1 MKIKHK
7 RILALLLLA
16 AMVIGVAPSVLAV
29 GDSTASNAESAVE
42 SNEEPAGTQEASSA
56 ETDEPRI
63 APPEATEL
71 TPVEGDNGDDDIPRS
86 MDGETLTRDEELL
99 AGTPS
104 GISLFAANSTGTVSK
119 STCVNFAQYQSPTWY
134 CNRYYTEGSH
144 SYGHYFYASTI
155 AYHAVNGERAYC
167 IEPNTTS
174 LDGQTY
180 TSYEADSASSTSFW
194 MRELDSTQRDLITK
208 ILACGYPQVDYGYTA
223 QQQYAATQTLIWE
236 VCCKTRYASGIRYC
250 TDYGLF
256 SKIYAVLGDGYQA
269 TYDGIIETIAAST
282 GTVPS
287 FAGSSSAKS
296 ITLTYNSS
304 TNCYEGNVT
313 DSNAVLS
320 YFTFSYSGVTFTKSG
335 NTLKI
340 SVPASSASSVKG
352 KTITGT
358 STLKDLSSCNPY
370 VWENSTYQTVLSN
383 GSARNL
389 SAYISL
395 TWTEPSTPT
404 PTLTPTPTPTPTPE
418 PEPEDGAL
426 KIVKQCT
433 DSSVSLS
440 GWKFSI
446 NISGIGTITRTTN
459 SSGVINVTGIPA
471 GSTCTVTETSA
482 SGYKVLSSKSVTI
495 SEGTTS
501 TVTFTNQPLK
511 GNLTVTKG
519 VNYGTLSGFTFRLYG
534 TSTIGKYVDVPA
546 TTNSSGKAT
555 FTGVYVGTYTLEE
568 VDPGAAYI
576 KPSSKTVTI
585 SANSSTGA
593 AYTSTA
599 TMDNTWKHWYATVTK
614 VDAETGK
621 TSAAMAG
628 AEYTLY
634 RSGTKVATYTVGS
647 NGTFVTDDYP
657 CTDSDGVYTLKETKA
672 PEGYQLDT
680 TEYKLTTG
688 YSHYSSADNHITLTV
703 SDEVI
708 KGKIQVQKFAVN
720 TVTKDKQPEQGAT
733 FEVYLKS
740 AGSYASAAEDK
751 RDIITIGADGKGTSK
766 DLPYGT
772 YCIHQ
777 TSGWEGYDVDETI
790 YEAAITTH
798 GETVT
803 KDVDKHDLTIENDI
817 WLGTMTILKVDRDTK
832 EPLSR
837 AEFTLTGSDG
847 TEVVKKTD
855 AQGKAVFENLTY
867 GITYTWAETM
877 SPKGYLLDEANTGT
891 WSVTKHDDTVEIT
904 AEDQRRPGSI
914 VVAKQDMNGQPLSGV
929 TFLLE
934 YKDGGTWKPVFARTD
949 DVIAV
954 GGCTSANLDTGRL
967 TTGESGTVTF
977 EGLWADEEIQYRLTE
992 VAVPTGY
999 ELLSEPVY
1007 EGTLPVRADPDKT
1020 EIQPDEIIDGDSYFY
1035 TLPVTVHNGEVYTL
1049 PMTGGRGFPFAA
1061 AGVIVLFTGGLL
1073 LVNFKNP
1080 YFLKNIKRRFF
1091 A

>member
-16 AMVIGVAPSVLAV
+16 AMVIGAVPSVLAV
-29 GDSTASNAESAVE
+29 EGMASDVEPVMESSV
-42 SNEEPAGTQEASSA
+42 EPAGSQESSST
-56 ETDEPRI
+56 ESEEPQI
-63 APPEATEL
+63 PPPEAEEL
-71 TPVEGDNGDDDIPRS
+71 TPVEEDTGDDNVPRS
-86 MDGETLTRDEELL
+86 MDGATLTRDEELL
-99 AGTPS
+99 APS
-104 GISLFAANSTGTVSK
+104 LMGISLFAANSTGTVSK
-119 STCVNFAQYQSPTWY
+119 STCVNFAQYTSPTWC

-155 AYHAVNGERAYC
+155 AYHKVNGTYSYC

-180 TSYEADSASSTSFW
+180 TSYDADSASSTSFW

-208 ILACGYPQVDYGYTA
+208 ILACGYPQADYGYTA

-236 VCCKTRYASGIRYC
+236 VCGKTRYASGIRYC

-256 SKIYAVLGDGYQA
+256 SKVYAVLGDGYQK
-269 TYDGIIETIAAST
+269 TYDGIIDTIEASS

-287 FAGSSSAKS
+287 FAGSSAKS

-304 TNCYEGNVT
+304 TNCYEGSVT

-383 GSARNL
+383 GSAGNL
-389 SAYISL
+389 KAYISL

-404 PTLTPTPTPTPTPE
+404 PE

-426 KIVKQCT
+426 KIIKQCS

-459 SSGVINVTGIPA
+459 SSGIINVTAIPA
-471 GSTCTVTETSA
+471 GATCTITETNA

-495 SEGTTS
+495 SEGQTS

-519 VNYGTLSGFTFRLYG
+519 VNCGTLSGFTFRLYG
-534 TSTIGKYVDVPA
+534 TSTIGKYVDMTA

-555 FTGVYVGTYTLEE
+555 FSNVYVGTYTLEE
-568 VDPGAAYI
+568 VDPGSAYI
-576 KPSSKTVTI
+576 QPASTTVTI
-585 SANSSTGA
+585 SANSTTGA
-593 AYTSTA
+593 AYTSTVS
-599 TMDNTWKHWYATVTK
+599 MDNVWKHWYATITK
-614 VDAETGK
+614 VDAETGQ

-634 RSGTKVATYTVGS
+634 KNGSKVDTYTVGN
-647 NGTFVTDDYP
+647 NGTFVTDNYP

-672 PEGYQLDT
+672 PEGYQLDA

-688 YSHYSSADNHITLTV
+688 YSHYSSANNHITLTV

-708 KGKIQVQKFAVN
+708 KGKIQIQKFAVN
-720 TVTKDKQPEQGAT
+720 TVTKDKQPEQEAT
-733 FEVYLKS
+733 FEVYAKS
-740 AGSYASAAEDK
+740 AGSYVQAPENK

-766 DLPYGT
+766 DLPYGV
-772 YCIHQ
+772 YGIHQ
-777 TSGWEGYDVDETI
+777 TSGWEGYDVDETV
-790 YEAAITTH
+790 YEVAITTH

-803 KDVDKHDLTIENDI
+803 KDIDKHGLTIENNI
-817 WLGTMTILKVDRDTK
+817 WLGTMTILKVDGDSK
-832 EPLSR
+832 EPLSG

-847 TEVVKKTD
+847 SEVIKKTD
-855 AQGKAVFENLTY
+855 SDGKVVFENLTY
-867 GITYTWAETM
+867 GVTYIWAETKA
-877 SPKGYLLDEANTGT
+877 PKGYLLDEANTGT
-891 WSVTKHDDTVEIT
+891 WSVAKHDDTVEIT

-914 VVAKQDMNGQPLSGV
+914 AVTKQDMNGEPLAGV

-934 YKDGGTWKPVFARTD
+934 YKDSGTWKPVSSRVD
-949 DVIAV
+949 DVIATGECSSV
-954 GGCTSANLDTGRL
+954 NLGAGCL
-967 TTGESGTVTF
+967 TTDESGTVTF

-992 VAVPTGY
+992 VAVPEGY

-1007 EGTLPVRADPDKT
+1007 EGTLPVTANPDKT
-1020 EIQPDEIIDGDSYFY
+1020 GLQPDETIDGKSYYY
-1035 TLPVTVHNGEVYTL
+1035 TLPVTVHNGQVYTL
-1049 PMTGGRGFPFAA
+1049 PMTGGRSFPFAA
-1061 AGVIVLFTGGLL
+1061 AGIIVLFTGGLR

-1080 YFLKNIKRRFF
+1080 YILKNIKRRFF

>member
-1 MKIKHK
+1 MF
-7 RILALLLLA
+7 LLVALL
-16 AMVIGVAPSVLAV
+16 VGIVPSVLAV
-29 GDSTASNAESAVE
+29 SSEGASASVA
-42 SNEEPAGTQEASSA
+42 EASTSEQA
-56 ETDEPRI
+56 EETDTSPQI
-63 APPEATEL
+63 SPPEPTEL
-71 TPVEGDNGDDDIPRS
+71 EPVEDDDEPRS

-99 AGTPS
+99 APS
-104 GISLFAANSTGTVSK
+104 LLGISLFAANSTGTVSK
-119 STCVNFAQYQSPTWY
+119 STCVNFSQYTSPTWY

-155 AYHAVNGERAYC
+155 AYHMVNGAYSYC

-194 MRELDSTQRDLITK
+194 MRELDATQRDLITK

-256 SKIYAVLGDGYQA
+256 SNIYAVLGDGYQA

-304 TNCYEGNVT
+304 TNCYEGSVT

-320 YFTFSYSGVTFTKSG
+320 YFTFSYTGVTFTKSG
-335 NTLKI
+335 NTMKI

-358 STLKDLSSCNPY
+358 STLKDLSSCNPS
-370 VWENSTYQTVLSN
+370 VWENASYQTVLSN
-383 GSARNL
+383 GSASNL
-389 SAYISL
+389 KAYISL

-404 PTLTPTPTPTPTPE
+404 PE

-426 KIVKQCT
+426 KIIKQCS

-446 NISGIGTITRTTN
+446 SISGIGTITRTTN

-471 GSTCTVTETSA
+471 GSTCTVTETNA

-495 SEGTTS
+495 SESQTS

-534 TSTIGKYVDVPA
+534 TSTIGKYVDMTA

-568 VDPGAAYI
+568 VDPGSAYI
-576 KPSSKTVTI
+576 KPSSTTVTI
-585 SANSSTGA
+585 SANSTTGA
-593 AYTSTA
+593 SYTSTVS
-599 TMDNTWKHWYATVTK
+599 MDNVWKHWYATITK
-614 VDAETGK
+614 VDAETGQS
-621 TSAAMAG
+621 SAAMAG

-634 RSGTKVATYTVGS
+634 KNGSKVDTYTVG
-647 NGTFVTDDYP
+647 NTGTFVTDNYP

-680 TEYKLTTG
+680 TEYNLATS
-688 YSHYSSADNHITLTV
+688 YSHYSSANNHITLTV

-708 KGKIQVQKFAVN
+708 KGKIQLEKYAVN

-733 FEVYLKS
+733 FEVYAKS
-740 AGSYASAAEDK
+740 AGSYASAPENK

-766 DLPYGT
+766 DLPYGV

-777 TSGWEGYDVDETI
+777 TSGWEGYDMDETI
-790 YEAAITTH
+790 YEASITTH

-803 KDVDKHDLTIENDI
+803 KDVDKHDLVIENNI
-817 WLGTMTILKVDRDTK
+817 WLGTMTILKVDGDSK
-832 EPLSR
+832 EPLSG

-847 TEVVKKTD
+847 SEQTATTDKT
-855 AQGKAVFENLTY
+855 GTVVFENLTY
-867 GITYTWAETM
+867 GVTYNWVETKA
-877 SPKGYLLDEANTGT
+877 PKGYLLDEANTGT
-891 WSVTKHDDTVEIT
+891 WSVSKHDDTVEIT

-914 VVAKQDMNGQPLSGV
+914 VVSKQDMNGEPLAGV

-934 YKDGGTWKPVFARTD
+934 YKDGRTWKPVTYYTNAPMYR
-949 DVIAV
+949 
-954 GGCTSANLDTGRL
+954 GGCTSVGLSAGTL
-967 TTGESGTVTF
+967 TTDESGAVTF

-992 VAVPTGY
+992 VAVPEGY
-999 ELLSEPVY
+999 ELLSEPIY
-1007 EGTLPVRADPDKT
+1007 EGTLPVTADPDKT
-1020 EIQPDEIIDGDSYFY
+1020 ELQPDETIDGKSYFY
-1035 TLPVTVHNGEVYTL
+1035 TLPVTVHNGQVYTL
-1049 PMTGGRGFPFAA
+1049 PMTGGRGFPFVPLALA
-1061 AGVIVLFTGGLL
+1061 ILAFGAVLCVST
-1073 LVNFKNP
+1073 VKP
-1080 YFLKNIKRRFF
+1080 YWYRKMCRYLNNL
-1091 A
+1091 